1 MARLQALRG
10 ATTLEADTLE
20 QLNLRVGE
28 LLGEMLRQNAI
39 AADDLVSVFFTATP
53 DITSGFPATAAR
65 AYGLSEVALFGA
77 QEMAVD
83 GALGLCVRILLHC
96 YTAQSRDQL
105 RHVYLHQA
113 ASLRPDLS
121 QSSDG

>member
-10 ATTLEADTLE
+10 ATTLEADTPE

-28 LLGEMLRQNAI
+28 LLGEMLRQNSI

-65 AYGLSEVALFGA
+65 DYGLSDVALFGA
-77 QEMAVD
+77 QEMAVT

-96 YTAQSRDQL
+96 YTASSRDQL

-113 ASLRPDLS
+113 ASLRPDLNRP
-121 QSSDG
+121 SDD